1 MKISPFALT
10 VALTFASQTGTAIAA
25 DTVTLH
31 VKPTTIV
38 LPAGQNAAILTIT
51 NEGTTPVNAQV
62 RVLGWDQAQD
72 KDQLTETDKLVASPP
87 AATFAP
93 GQTQSIR
100 VVRMDKSV
108 ATHEE
113 AYRVVVDEIPAQTEA
128 PQVGVQVRMR
138 YSLPVFVQPKAGATQ
153 GKVEINAQLQGNN
166 LVLTA
171 ENHGA
176 AHAQAAE
183 VALDYGGQAST
194 PVVKG
199 LLGYVLPGKRMQWTL
214 PVPANAAAG
223 GKATRVTARLNG
235 QPVEIAL

>member
-1 MKISPFALT
+1 MKLSPFVLAVAFACTSLAVPAL
-10 VALTFASQTGTAIAA
+10 AA

-38 LPAGQNAAILTIT
+38 LPAGQNAAVITIT
-51 NEGTTPVNAQV
+51 NESSTPVNAQV
-62 RVLGWDQAQD
+62 RVLAWDQAQD
-72 KDQLTETDKLVASPP
+72 KDQLTDTDKLVASPP

-113 AYRVVVDEIPAQTEA
+113 AYRVLVDEIPAQTAA

-138 YSLPVFVQPKAGATQ
+138 YSLPVFVQPRAEAKQ
-153 GKVEINAQLQGNN
+153 GNVEINAQMQGNN

-171 ENHGA
+171 QNHGA
-176 AHAQAAE
+176 AHAQAAD
-183 VALDYGGQAST
+183 VALNYDGQAST

-214 PVPANAAAG
+214 PVPANAAAS

-235 QPVEIAL
+235 EPVDVAL